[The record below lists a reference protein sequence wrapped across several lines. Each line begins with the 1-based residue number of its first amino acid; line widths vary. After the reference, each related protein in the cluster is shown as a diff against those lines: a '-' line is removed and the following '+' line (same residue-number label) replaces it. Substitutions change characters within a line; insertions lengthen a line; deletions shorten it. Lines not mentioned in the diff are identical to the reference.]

1 MQNECQWKFRGCEW
15 QILIAL
21 NPLHGLREFARI
33 ERICMS
39 WGNLYELREFAWVEG
54 TDAFAWVVFI
64 QSLKPRTPKFQ
75 VSCSKAMFKFRSR
88 IFTEFVRN
96 HDSNRIHVC
105 RRLIELKMNV
115 MYIVWFRTNSE
126 SLEILYKFKV
136 YITKTAIHAS
146 IFDVDFKYFE
156 FGPSHWRSKIHIE
169 STFWTITTWN
179 KELRPETVF
188 AHEISSWKTNIFNK
202 RTAKAHLNV
211 VHQECEWNNC
221 YSDKRKQQKYHH
233 QHQKACDLT
242 LVKTKPKTKS
252 KKWKMKKTNNEEQNE
267 WKKTIELVKIW

>member
-1 MQNECQWKFRGCEW
+1 MFKNYVQISITNIHRICSKSWLQSNSCMTETHWTQNEC
-15 QILIAL
+15 
-21 NPLHGLREFARI
+21 
-33 ERICMS
+33 
-39 WGNLYELREFAWVEG
+39 
-54 TDAFAWVVFI
+54 
-64 QSLKPRTPKFQ
+64 
-75 VSCSKAMFKFRSR
+75 
-88 IFTEFVRN
+88 
-96 HDSNRIHVC
+96 HVY
-105 RRLIELKMNV
+105 R
-115 MYIVWFRTNSE
+115 IVWFRTNSE

-252 KKWKMKKTNNEEQNE
+252 KIKKNEKNQQRRTKRVEKNNRTCENMINTNKIRNKIKIINWRKTNENG
-267 WKKTIELVKIW
+267 